1 MSALATIGL
10 PYPFERD
17 YMELALLAGGIVG
30 ATAPLVGTFLVQK
43 RLSLMGDGIGHLAF
57 AGVAAGLLLDVWP
70 IWTAL
75 VVAVVGA
82 LLIEWLR
89 IRGRTSGDL
98 ALALVFYGGI
108 AAAVVIAS
116 RTDSGTV
123 NVLPASATQM
133 NPRRSQSSSS

>member
-1 MSALATIGL
+1 MSALASIGL

-57 AGVAAGLLLDVWP
+57 A
-70 IWTAL
+70 
-75 VVAVVGA
+75 
-82 LLIEWLR
+82 
-89 IRGRTSGDL
+89 
-98 ALALVFYGGI
+98 LVFYGGI

-123 NVLPASATQM
+123 NVLPYLFGSILTVSHDDV
-133 NPRRSQSSSS
+133 RVIL

>member
-1 MSALATIGL
+1 MLWPFDREYMQLALAAGL
-10 PYPFERD
+10 V
-17 YMELALLAGGIVG
+17 VG
-30 ATAPLVGTFLVQK
+30 ACAPMIGAFLVPK

-57 AGVAAGLLLDVWP
+57 AGVAAGLLLDVRP

-98 ALALVFYGGI
+98 ALALVFYGG
-108 AAAVVIAS
+108 
-116 RTDSGTV
+116 
-123 NVLPASATQM
+123 
-133 NPRRSQSSSS
+133 